1 MKFVV
6 HHHTSRPG
14 EADHYDL
21 MIDEGGALATWRIS
35 QEGMARLLAGDTAG
49 ATKIADHRR
58 EYLSYEGPV
67 SCDRG
72 MVRIMDSG
80 ECETA
85 ELSDTERRYRLKG
98 TTLRGEMAI
107 SLLHR
112 DRWEIQFT
120 SSDLHT

>member
-14 EADHYDL
+14 EDDHYDL
-21 MIDEGGALATWRIS
+21 MIDEGDTLATWRVS
-35 QEGMARLLAGDTAG
+35 LEGMARLIGGDTAG

-72 MVRIMDSG
+72 MVKIMDSG
-80 ECETA
+80 ECEMA
-85 ELSDTERRYRLKG
+85 DHSDSARRYRMKG
-98 TTLRGEMAI
+98 KELRGTMSI
-107 SLLHR
+107 SLLHG
-112 DRWEIQFT
+112 DRWEIK
-120 SSDLHT
+120 L